1 MARRGDNAPVPHTC
15 PKIDDVIGI
24 VTEIY
29 RVDEPITK
37 GELQNIEKQM
47 EDIRTANSKLREWGN
62 EEYERAE
69 ELEKDRDYYQDLSE
83 KYESEIADL
92 KAEIDSLKEELNTVS
107 G

>member
-1 MARRGDNAPVPHTC
+1 
-15 PKIDDVIGI
+15 
-24 VTEIY
+24 
-29 RVDEPITK
+29 
-37 GELQNIEKQM
+37 M

-92 KAEIDSLKEELNTVS
+92 KAAAQKAGETQLANEANEVKLKADYDVSLITITKLQEEVIEAKKVQHQNNRTYFK
-107 G
+107 